1 MLEQMLKTPEHKEG
15 FLIALALFVEECSN
29 YPGERTISAELTQAE
44 IIEALGYEENHPFM
58 EQLNKLEQH
67 YTFK

>member
-1 MLEQMLKTPEHKEG
+1 MLEQMLKTKEHKEG

-29 YPGERTISAELTQAE
+29 YAGERTISAELTQAE
-44 IIEALGYEENHPFM
+44 LIEQLGYAEDHPFM
-58 EQLNKLEQH
+58 EKLNQLEKH